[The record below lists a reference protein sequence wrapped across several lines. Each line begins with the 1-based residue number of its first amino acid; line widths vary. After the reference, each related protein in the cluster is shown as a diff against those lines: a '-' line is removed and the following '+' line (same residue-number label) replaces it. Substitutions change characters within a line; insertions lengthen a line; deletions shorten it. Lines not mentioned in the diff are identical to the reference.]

1 MSSCTSSSPCT
12 GTVGT
17 SNISGSVSASINYY
31 TLTLTKGSGVSTIYY
46 KTSSS
51 SSYTSST
58 STVQISV
65 PYGTTYNYYATSNT
79 GYTMNSCT
87 SSSICSV
94 IMGTSSV
101 SKTLSATVNQY
112 TLSITKGTG
121 VGTIYYKIN
130 GASSYSSTTSNA
142 SLSVNYGTTYY
153 YYGSPSSEYYMT
165 SCTSSSPCS
174 GTMTTSGASVSLVAY
189 EAVYQLY
196 NSSGTS
202 TGYAT
207 GLSSAISNVS
217 SGGTVKALK
226 SNTSSAVTVSKNV
239 TINTNGYTI
248 TMTDTL
254 TNSLGYTLS
263 ITGNGK
269 IYSTASLDQFI
280 LTNGTTNLTSATI
293 YCTSCSNAAWV
304 HGTFNM
310 YSGTV
315 RGGNGN
321 GFMVSAATLNIYGGT
336 IVGDTASGIKFYGG
350 NLKIT
355 TSASDI
361 SVSGL
366 LYGILAGSAYANS
379 DIVISGNTGEGP
391 YIDIFATSTTNSY
404 VAALCINPDSSYS
417 YSSTVEIGGAALYSY
432 GYGVS
437 NGVSS
442 TMTITKN
449 VIIESKNYTLLN
461 KNIMYLGYNSTSST
475 LDSSID
481 EYVTIAN
488 ANNTYAIYNY
498 ANATIYMG
506 GGTYVYDTR
515 DTSSYTSD
523 NTKKPFVNYG
533 TINLNGGRIY
543 YSYGVAS
550 AFYNLGSGKVNASG
564 WGYYTGTYT
573 YKFRYYTAGT
583 SYTIKRYSYK
593 KS

>member
-1 MSSCTSSSPCT
+1 
-12 GTVGT
+12 
-17 SNISGSVSASINYY
+17 
-31 TLTLTKGSGVSTIYY
+31 
-46 KTSSS
+46 
-51 SSYTSST
+51 
-58 STVQISV
+58 
-65 PYGTTYNYYATSNT
+65 
-79 GYTMNSCT
+79 MNSCT

-94 IMGTSSV
+94 TMGTSSV

-130 GASSYSSTTSNA
+130 GTSSYTSTTSNA

-153 YYGSPSSEYYMT
+153 YYGSPSSGYYMT

-207 GLSSAISNVS
+207 SLSNAISSVS

-226 SNTSSAVTVSKNV
+226 NNSSAAVTVSKNV

-248 TMTDTL
+248 TMTGTL
-254 TNSLGYTLS
+254 TNSSEYKLS
-263 ITGNGK
+263 ITGSGK
-269 IYSTASLDQFI
+269 IYSTSSLEELI
-280 LTNGTTNLTSATI
+280 LTYGTTNLTSATV
-293 YCTSCSNAAWV
+293 YCTSCSNAVWV
-304 HGTFNM
+304 YGTFVMN
-310 YSGTV
+310 SGTV

-321 GFMVSAATLNIYGGT
+321 GFMVRAGTLEIYSGT
-336 IVGDTASGIKFYGG
+336 IIGDTASGINFGGG
-350 NLKIT
+350 NLTLT
-355 TSASDI
+355 TSASNI

-366 LYGILAGSAYANS
+366 LYGIIAGSVYADS
-379 DIVISGNTGEGP
+379 DIVISGNTSEGP
-391 YIDIFATSTTNSY
+391 YIEIFATSTSNISATALSINS
-404 VAALCINPDSSYS
+404 ASSYS
-417 YSSTVEIGGAALYSY
+417 YSSTVKIEGAALYSY
-432 GYGVS
+432 GHGVA

-442 TMTITKN
+442 TMTINKN

-461 KNIMYLGYNSTSST
+461 KNILYLGYNSTSST

-481 EYVTIAN
+481 DYVTIAN
-488 ANNTYAIYNY
+488 ANYTYPIYNY

-523 NTKKPFVNYG
+523 NTKKPVANYG

-543 YSYGVAS
+543 YSYGVPS
-550 AFYNLGSGKVNASG
+550 AFYNLGSGVVNQSG
-564 WGYYTGTYT
+564 WGYNTGTYT
-573 YKFRYYTAGT
+573 YKFQYYTAGT